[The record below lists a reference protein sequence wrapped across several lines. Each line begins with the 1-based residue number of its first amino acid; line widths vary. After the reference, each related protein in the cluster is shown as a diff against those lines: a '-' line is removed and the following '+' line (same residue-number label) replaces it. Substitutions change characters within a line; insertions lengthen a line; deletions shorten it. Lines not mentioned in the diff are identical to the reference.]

1 MIVNILIMLIKIK
14 MSSSEKKQPKKYK
27 YFIFYNHWGGGRV
40 SGQIVGND
48 RNVSSRNA
56 SK

>member
-14 MSSSEKKQPKKYK
+14 MSSSEKNNLKNTNILS
-27 YFIFYNHWGGGRV
+27 FITIGEGGRV